1 MVIAAT
7 ANLLVEYSGPV
18 GGASPEQRDEL
29 ASAQLGRAMS
39 LDPLS
44 GFVWEQ
50 QARVHEARGEF
61 GPARGAFGSSVQ
73 LNPNSVDALAA
84 YARLLAFGGELA
96 EAEAMARE
104 AVGSPAPPYWYQ
116 GVPALLALRDGHH
129 ASALASAEL
138 YARADPELGPILAI
152 MAAQQ
157 LGDGAVVNRYLP
169 QVLDVASFRAKG
181 VLPRLRDRIS
191 DTALLDLI
199 RAALGQAGVP
209 PTALIR
215 SF

>member
-1 MVIAAT
+1 MVLAAT
-7 ANLLVEYSGPV
+7 ANLLVEYSGPA
-18 GGASPEQRDEL
+18 GGASPEQRDGL
-29 ASAQLGRAMS
+29 ASAQLGRAMG

-61 GPARGAFGSSVQ
+61 SLARGEFGSSVQ
-73 LNPNSVDALAA
+73 LNPASVDALAA
-84 YARLLAFGGELA
+84 YARLLAFGGGLA
-96 EAEAMARE
+96 EAEVMARE
-104 AVGSPAPPYWYQ
+104 AAGSPAPPNWYQ
-116 GVPALLALRDGHH
+116 GVPALLALRDGDH

-138 YARADPELGPILAI
+138 YAQADPELGPILAI